1 MIVCSC
7 NNIDS
12 EKIKNVL
19 TYAQAPS
26 EKMVLDMLNWKPECS
41 VCAKQLTEEI
51 RRQIEIIN
59 NVSLIE
65 GEDNGC

>member
-12 EKIKNVL
+12 ESIRKAL

-26 EKMVLDMLNWKPECS
+26 EKMVLDMLNWKPDCS
-41 VCAKQLTEEI
+41 ICVKQLSAEI
-51 RRQIEIIN
+51 KKQIDIIN
-59 NVSLIE
+59 NMSLTE